1 MIWPPSVVR
10 LRIYENSRRKMNL
23 WLPVC
28 ALWPPVVLI
37 ALLLAPVAV
46 PVLWLAAGRGRRRQA
61 VMAGPVL
68 FRLPCS
74 PMTMSRDVC
83 SWLHAAVRWLPT
95 ARPQSAADRT
105 FRAAM
110 AAMRR

>member
-10 LRIYENSRRKMNL
+10 LRIYENGRRKMNL

-28 ALWPPVVLI
+28 VLWPPVVLI

-46 PVLWLAAGRGRRRQA
+46 PVLWPASGRGRRRRA

-68 FRLPCS
+68 FRLFCALRGFCLEAGNS
-74 PMTMSRDVC
+74 GNGIR
-83 SWLHAAVRWLPT
+83 
-95 ARPQSAADRT
+95 
-105 FRAAM
+105 M
-110 AAMRR
+110 AIY

>member
-10 LRIYENSRRKMNL
+10 LRIYENGRRKKNL

-28 ALWPPVVLI
+28 VLWPPVVLI

-46 PVLWLAAGRGRRRQA
+46 PALWLAAGRGRRRQA

-68 FRLPCS
+68 FRLFCALRGFYFEAGNPGNGIR
-74 PMTMSRDVC
+74 MV
-83 SWLHAAVRWLPT
+83 VY
-95 ARPQSAADRT
+95 
-105 FRAAM
+105 
-110 AAMRR
+110 

>member
-10 LRIYENSRRKMNL
+10 LRIYENGRRKMNL

-28 ALWPPVVLI
+28 VVWLPVLLV

-46 PVLWLAAGRGRRRQA
+46 PVLWLAGGRGRRRQA

-68 FRLPCS
+68 FRLFCALRGFYFEAGNPGDGI
-74 PMTMSRDVC
+74 R
-83 SWLHAAVRWLPT
+83 
-95 ARPQSAADRT
+95 
-105 FRAAM
+105 M
-110 AAMRR
+110 AIY

>member
-1 MIWPPSVVR
+1 MIWPPTMVR
-10 LRIYENSRRKMNL
+10 LRIYEDGRRKMNL

-28 ALWPPVVLI
+28 LVWLPVLLI

-68 FRLPCS
+68 FRLFCALRGFHFEAGNPGNGI
-74 PMTMSRDVC
+74 R
-83 SWLHAAVRWLPT
+83 
-95 ARPQSAADRT
+95 
-105 FRAAM
+105 M
-110 AAMRR
+110 AIY

>member
-10 LRIYENSRRKMNL
+10 LRVYENSRRKMSL

-28 ALWPPVVLI
+28 VVWPPVFLV
-37 ALLLAPVAV
+37 ALLLAPIAA

-68 FRLPCS
+68 FRLFCALRGFYFEAGNPGNGI
-74 PMTMSRDVC
+74 R
-83 SWLHAAVRWLPT
+83 
-95 ARPQSAADRT
+95 
-105 FRAAM
+105 M
-110 AAMRR
+110 AIY